1 MIKKTLSL
9 IVGLLLIA
17 GSSILK
23 ADEGMWLPVL
33 INKLN
38 IGHMT
43 EKGFK
48 LTAEDVYSINNA
60 CLKDAIVAL
69 NYGSCTA
76 ELISDEGLLLTNH
89 HCAYD
94 DIQSHS
100 SVEHDY
106 LTEGFWAITR
116 EQELPNEGKTVSFL
130 IRAEDVTE
138 RILASVNDEMPESER
153 TSIIDSISK
162 AIVEEVKNETPEYRA
177 NVGSLLHGNQFML
190 FVYEDFKDI
199 RLVGAPP
206 ESIGKF
212 GADTDNWEWPRH
224 TGDFALYRIYANKDN
239 QPAEYSVDNVPYKPK
254 SHLKVSIKGIQEG
267 DYAMIMGYPGRTDR
281 YLTSWGVKNLMG
293 NSNAIRVD
301 IRGIKQGIWAE
312 AMDASDEVRIKYSSK
327 YASSSNYWKYS
338 IGQNRGLKNL
348 NVKGKKE
355 KIEADFAKWVEEN
368 PDNVKYS
375 EALDLIKNAII
386 ANEPYSKNLTVLV
399 ETLLAGTEGYQMC
412 RRLQS
417 LQNVLKE
424 NPDSTEL
431 NANLDS
437 AELIA
442 KPDNTELIA
451 KTRKKLKEYYEK
463 IYEDFEPSLDL
474 KVAKAMIE
482 ICMKELDVE
491 YQPDFVKNIKEK
503 YNGNIDDYI
512 SEELSKS
519 IIYNKDSLMRFIET
533 AQLEDFDKDAAYMGR
548 TQIMEQYRS
557 LIKAIKENS
566 ESLARGNRLFVEGLM
581 KMMPEKTF
589 APDANSTMRVTYG
602 TVGGYKAR
610 DAVYYDF
617 ISYMEGVMEKE
628 NPNDREFTVL
638 PKLKE
643 LYENKDFGRYADK
656 NGKMP
661 VGFLSNTDITGGN
674 SGSPVLNANGELIGC
689 AFDGNWEAMSGDIAF
704 EPDLQR
710 TISVDIRYVLF
721 IIDKF
726 AGAKHLVD
734 EMTIVE

>member
-1 MIKKTLSL
+1 MIRKTLSL
-9 IVGLLLIA
+9 IIALFLIA
-17 GSSILK
+17 GSSVLR

-76 ELISDEGLLLTNH
+76 ELISEEGLLLTNH

-106 LTEGFWAITR
+106 LTDGFWAMTR

-138 RILASVNDEMPESER
+138 RILENVNDEMSESER

-162 AIVEEVKNETPEYRA
+162 AIIEEVKKETPDYRA

-190 FVYEDFKDI
+190 FVYEDYKDI

-224 TGDFALYRIYANKDN
+224 TGDFALYRVYANKDN
-239 QPAEYSVDNVPYKPK
+239 RPAEYSKDNVPYKPK

-281 YLTSWGVKNLMG
+281 YLTSWGVKNLME
-293 NSNAIRVD
+293 NSNAIRAD
-301 IRGIKQGIWAE
+301 IRGVKQDIWAD

-327 YASSSNYWKYS
+327 YAGSSNYWKYS

-348 NVKGKKE
+348 DVKGKKE

-368 PDNVKYS
+368 PDNAKYS

-386 ANEPYSKNLTVLV
+386 ANEPYSKNLTILG
-399 ETLLAGTEGYQMC
+399 ETLLMGTEGYPMSL
-412 RRLQS
+412 RLQS
-417 LQNVLKE
+417 LRNVLEK

-431 NANLDS
+431 
-437 AELIA
+437 IA
-442 KPDNTELIA
+442 Q
-451 KTRKKLKEYYEK
+451 TRKDLKETYEK
-463 IYEDFEPSLDL
+463 VYEDYEPSLDL

-482 ICMKELDVE
+482 ICINDLEVE
-491 YQPDFVKNIKEK
+491 YQPDFIKNITKK
-503 YNGNIDDYI
+503 YKGNVDNYI
-512 SEELSKS
+512 SKELSKS
-519 IIYNKDSLMRFIET
+519 AIFNKERLMKFIET
-533 AQLEDFDKDAAYMGR
+533 AKIKDFDKDAAYLGGMQ
-548 TQIMEQYRS
+548 TLAQYRS
-557 LIKAIKENS
+557 LIASIRTNR
-566 ESLARGNRLFVEGLM
+566 ESQARGNRLFVEGLM

-602 TVGGYKAR
+602 TVSGYKAR

-661 VGFLSNTDITGGN
+661 VGFLANTDITGGN
-674 SGSPVLNANGELIGC
+674 SGSPVLNPNGELIGC

>member
-9 IVGLLLIA
+9 IVGFLLIA
-17 GSSILK
+17 GSSILR

-76 ELISDEGLLLTNH
+76 ELISEEGLLLTNH

-106 LTEGFWAITR
+106 LTDGFWAMTR

-138 RILASVNDEMPESER
+138 RILENVNDEMSESER

-162 AIVEEVKNETPEYRA
+162 AIIEEVKKETPDYRA

-190 FVYEDFKDI
+190 FVYEDYKDI

-224 TGDFALYRIYANKDN
+224 TGDFALYRVYANKDN
-239 QPAEYSVDNVPYKPK
+239 RPAEYSKDNVPYKPK

-281 YLTSWGVKNLMG
+281 YLTSWGVKNLME
-293 NSNAIRVD
+293 NSNAIRAN
-301 IRGIKQGIWAE
+301 IRGIKQDIWAD

-327 YASSSNYWKYS
+327 YAGSSNYWKYS

-348 NVKGKKE
+348 DVKGKRE
-355 KIEADFAKWVEEN
+355 IEADFAKWVEEN
-368 PDNVKYS
+368 PDNAKYS

-386 ANEPYSKNLTVLV
+386 ANEPYSKNLTILG
-399 ETLLAGTEGYQMC
+399 ETLLMGTEGYPMSL
-412 RRLQS
+412 RLQS
-417 LQNVLKE
+417 LRNVLEK

-431 NANLDS
+431 
-437 AELIA
+437 IA
-442 KPDNTELIA
+442 Q
-451 KTRKKLKEYYEK
+451 TRKDLKETYEK
-463 IYEDFEPSLDL
+463 VYEDYEPSLDL

-482 ICMKELDVE
+482 ICINDLEVE
-491 YQPDFVKNIKEK
+491 YQPDFIKNITKK
-503 YNGNIDDYI
+503 YKGNVDNYI
-512 SEELSKS
+512 SKELSKS
-519 IIYNKDSLMRFIET
+519 AIFNKERLMKFIET
-533 AQLEDFDKDAAYMGR
+533 AKIKDFDKDAAYLGGMQ
-548 TQIMEQYRS
+548 TLAQYRS
-557 LIKAIKENS
+557 LIASIRTNR
-566 ESLARGNRLFVEGLM
+566 ESQARGNRLFVEGLM

-602 TVGGYKAR
+602 TVSGYKAR

-638 PKLKE
+638 PKLKSYTKTKI
-643 LYENKDFGRYADK
+643 LADMLIK
-656 NGKMP
+656 TGKC
-661 VGFLSNTDITGGN
+661 LLDS
-674 SGSPVLNANGELIGC
+674 
-689 AFDGNWEAMSGDIAF
+689 
-704 EPDLQR
+704 
-710 TISVDIRYVLF
+710 
-721 IIDKF
+721 
-726 AGAKHLVD
+726 
-734 EMTIVE
+734 

>member
-9 IVGLLLIA
+9 IVGFLLIA
-17 GSSILK
+17 GSSILR

-76 ELISDEGLLLTNH
+76 ELISEEGLLLTNH

-106 LTEGFWAITR
+106 LTDGFWAMTR

-138 RILASVNDEMPESER
+138 RILENVNDEMSESER

-162 AIVEEVKNETPEYRA
+162 AIIEEVKKETPDYRA

-190 FVYEDFKDI
+190 FVYEDYKDI

-224 TGDFALYRIYANKDN
+224 TGDFALYRVYANKDN
-239 QPAEYSVDNVPYKPK
+239 RPAEYSKDNVPYKPK

-281 YLTSWGVKNLMG
+281 YLTSWGVKNLME
-293 NSNAIRVD
+293 NSNAIRAN
-301 IRGIKQGIWAE
+301 IRGIKQDIWAD

-327 YASSSNYWKYS
+327 YAGSSNYWKYS

-348 NVKGKKE
+348 DVKGKKE

-368 PDNVKYS
+368 PDNAKYS

-386 ANEPYSKNLTVLV
+386 ANEPYSKNLTILG
-399 ETLLAGTEGYQMC
+399 ETLLMGTEGYPMSL
-412 RRLQS
+412 RLQS
-417 LQNVLKE
+417 LRNVLEK

-431 NANLDS
+431 
-437 AELIA
+437 IA
-442 KPDNTELIA
+442 Q
-451 KTRKKLKEYYEK
+451 TRKDLKETYEK
-463 IYEDFEPSLDL
+463 VYEDYEPSLDL

-482 ICMKELDVE
+482 ICINDLEVE
-491 YQPDFVKNIKEK
+491 YQPDFIKNITKK
-503 YNGNIDDYI
+503 YKGNVDNYI
-512 SEELSKS
+512 SKELSKS
-519 IIYNKDSLMRFIET
+519 AIFNKERLMKFIET
-533 AQLEDFDKDAAYMGR
+533 AKIKDFDKDAAYLGGMQ
-548 TQIMEQYRS
+548 TLAQYRS
-557 LIKAIKENS
+557 LIASIRTNR
-566 ESLARGNRLFVEGLM
+566 ESQARGNRLFVEGLM

-602 TVGGYKAR
+602 TVSGYKAR

-661 VGFLSNTDITGGN
+661 VGFLANTDITGGN

>member
-1 MIKKTLSL
+1 MIRKTLSL
-9 IVGLLLIA
+9 IIALFLIA
-17 GSSILK
+17 GSSVLR

-76 ELISDEGLLLTNH
+76 ELISEEGLLLTNH

-106 LTEGFWAITR
+106 LTDGFWAMTR

-138 RILASVNDEMPESER
+138 RILENVNDEMSESER

-162 AIVEEVKNETPEYRA
+162 AIIEEVKKETPDYRA

-190 FVYEDFKDI
+190 FVYEDYKDI

-224 TGDFALYRIYANKDN
+224 TGDFALYRVYANKDN
-239 QPAEYSVDNVPYKPK
+239 RPAEYSKDNVPYKPK

-281 YLTSWGVKNLMG
+281 YLTSWGVKNLME
-293 NSNAIRVD
+293 NSNAIRAD
-301 IRGIKQGIWAE
+301 IRGVKQDIWAD

-327 YASSSNYWKYS
+327 YAGSSNYWKYS

-348 NVKGKKE
+348 DVKGKKE

-368 PDNVKYS
+368 PDNAKYS

-386 ANEPYSKNLTVLV
+386 ANEPYSKNLTILG
-399 ETLLAGTEGYQMC
+399 ETLLMGTEGYPMSL
-412 RRLQS
+412 RLQS
-417 LQNVLKE
+417 LRNVLEK

-431 NANLDS
+431 
-437 AELIA
+437 IA
-442 KPDNTELIA
+442 Q
-451 KTRKKLKEYYEK
+451 TRKDLKETYEK
-463 IYEDFEPSLDL
+463 VYEDYEPSLDL

-482 ICMKELDVE
+482 ICINDLEVE
-491 YQPDFVKNIKEK
+491 YQPDFIKNITKK
-503 YNGNIDDYI
+503 YKGNVDNYI
-512 SEELSKS
+512 SKELSKS
-519 IIYNKDSLMRFIET
+519 AIFNKERLMKFIET
-533 AQLEDFDKDAAYMGR
+533 AKIKDFDKDAAYLGGMQ
-548 TQIMEQYRS
+548 TLAQYRS
-557 LIKAIKENS
+557 LIASIRTNR
-566 ESLARGNRLFVEGLM
+566 ESQARGNRLFVEGLM

-602 TVGGYKAR
+602 TVSGYKAR

-661 VGFLSNTDITGGN
+661 VGFLANTDITGGN

>member
-9 IVGLLLIA
+9 IVGFFLIA
-17 GSSILK
+17 SSSILR

-33 INKLN
+33 VNKLN

-43 EKGFK
+43 EMGFK

-106 LTEGFWAITR
+106 LTDGFWAMTR

-138 RILASVNDEMPESER
+138 RILANVNDEMPESER
-153 TSIIDSISK
+153 SSIIDSISK
-162 AIVEEVKNETPEYRA
+162 TIIEEVKNETPDYRA

-190 FVYEDFKDI
+190 FIYEDYKDI

-224 TGDFALYRIYANKDN
+224 TGDFALYRVYANKDN
-239 QPAEYSVDNVPYKPK
+239 RPAEYSEDNVPYKPK

-267 DYAMIMGYPGRTDR
+267 DYAMIMGYPGSTDR
-281 YLTSWGVKNLMG
+281 YLTSWGVKNLME
-293 NSNAIRVD
+293 NSNAIRAD
-301 IRGIKQGIWAE
+301 IRGIKQDIWAE

-327 YASSSNYWKYS
+327 YAGSSNYWKYS

-348 NVKGKKE
+348 DVKGKKE
-355 KIEADFAKWVEEN
+355 KIEADFTQWVESN
-368 PDNVKYS
+368 PDNAKYS

-386 ANEPYSKNLTVLV
+386 ANEPYRKNLTVLL
-399 ETLLAGTEGYQMC
+399 ETLLMGTEGFPMSL
-412 RRLQS
+412 RLQS
-417 LQNVLKE
+417 LKRVLE
-424 NPDSTEL
+424 NNPDS
-431 NANLDS
+431 
-437 AELIA
+437 
-442 KPDNTELIA
+442 TELIA
-451 KTRKKLKEYYEK
+451 KTRKELKETYEK
-463 IYEDFEPSLDL
+463 VYEDYEPSLDL

-482 ICMKELDVE
+482 ICIRDLDVE
-491 YQPDFVKNIKEK
+491 YQPDFIKNITKK
-503 YNGNIDDYI
+503 YKGNVDNYI
-512 SEELSKS
+512 SKELSKS
-519 IIYNKDSLMRFIET
+519 VIFNKDKLMKFIET
-533 AQLEDFDKDAAYMGR
+533 AKPKDFDKDAACIGG
-548 TQIMEQYRS
+548 TQILAQYRF
-557 LIKAIKENS
+557 LINAIRENR

-602 TVGGYKAR
+602 TVSGYKAR

-643 LYENKDFGRYADK
+643 LYETKDFGRYADK

-661 VGFLSNTDITGGN
+661 VGFLANTDITGGN
-674 SGSPVLNANGELIGC
+674 SGSPVMNANGELIGC

>member
-1 MIKKTLSL
+1 MIRKTLSL
-9 IVGLLLIA
+9 IIALFLIA
-17 GSSILK
+17 GSSVLR

-76 ELISDEGLLLTNH
+76 ELISEEGLLLTNH

-106 LTEGFWAITR
+106 LTDGFWAMTR

-138 RILASVNDEMPESER
+138 RILENVNDEMSESER

-162 AIVEEVKNETPEYRA
+162 AIIEEVKKETPDFRA

-190 FVYEDFKDI
+190 FVYEDYKDI

-224 TGDFALYRIYANKDN
+224 TGDFALYRVYANKDN
-239 QPAEYSVDNVPYKPK
+239 RPAEYSKDNVPYKPK

-281 YLTSWGVKNLMG
+281 YLTSWGVKNLME
-293 NSNAIRVD
+293 NSNAIRAD
-301 IRGIKQGIWAE
+301 IRGVKQDIWAD

-327 YASSSNYWKYS
+327 YAGSSNYWKYS

-348 NVKGKKE
+348 DVKGKKE

-368 PDNVKYS
+368 PDNAKYS

-386 ANEPYSKNLTVLV
+386 ANEPYSKNLTILG
-399 ETLLAGTEGYQMC
+399 ETLLMGTEGYPMSL
-412 RRLQS
+412 RLQS
-417 LQNVLKE
+417 LRNVLEK

-431 NANLDS
+431 
-437 AELIA
+437 IA
-442 KPDNTELIA
+442 Q
-451 KTRKKLKEYYEK
+451 TRKDLKETYEK
-463 IYEDFEPSLDL
+463 VYEDYEPSLDL

-482 ICMKELDVE
+482 ICINDLEVE
-491 YQPDFVKNIKEK
+491 YQPDFIKNITKK
-503 YNGNIDDYI
+503 YKGNVDNYI
-512 SEELSKS
+512 SKELSKS
-519 IIYNKDSLMRFIET
+519 AIFNKERLMKFIET
-533 AQLEDFDKDAAYMGR
+533 AKIKDFDKDAAYLGGMQ
-548 TQIMEQYRS
+548 TLAQYRS
-557 LIKAIKENS
+557 LIASIRTNR
-566 ESLARGNRLFVEGLM
+566 ESQARGNRLFVEGLM

-602 TVGGYKAR
+602 TVSGYKAR

-661 VGFLSNTDITGGN
+661 VGFLANTDITGGN

>member
-9 IVGLLLIA
+9 IVGFLLIA
-17 GSSILK
+17 GSSILR

-76 ELISDEGLLLTNH
+76 ELISEEGLLLTNH

-106 LTEGFWAITR
+106 LTDGFWAMTR

-138 RILASVNDEMPESER
+138 RILENVNDEMSESER

-162 AIVEEVKNETPEYRA
+162 AIIEEVKKETPDYRA

-190 FVYEDFKDI
+190 FVYEDYKDI

-224 TGDFALYRIYANKDN
+224 TGDFALYRVYANKDN
-239 QPAEYSVDNVPYKPK
+239 RPAEYSKDNVPYKPK

-281 YLTSWGVKNLMG
+281 YLTSWGVKNLME
-293 NSNAIRVD
+293 NSNAIRAN
-301 IRGIKQGIWAE
+301 IRGIKQDIWAD

-327 YASSSNYWKYS
+327 YAGSSNYWKYS

-348 NVKGKKE
+348 DVKGKKE

-368 PDNVKYS
+368 PDNAKYS

-386 ANEPYSKNLTVLV
+386 ANEPYSKNLTILG
-399 ETLLAGTEGYQMC
+399 ETLLMGTEGYPMSL
-412 RRLQS
+412 RLQS
-417 LQNVLKE
+417 LRNVLEK

-431 NANLDS
+431 
-437 AELIA
+437 IA
-442 KPDNTELIA
+442 Q
-451 KTRKKLKEYYEK
+451 TRKDLKETYEK
-463 IYEDFEPSLDL
+463 VYEDYEPSLDL

-482 ICMKELDVE
+482 ICINDLEVE
-491 YQPDFVKNIKEK
+491 YQPDFIKNITKK
-503 YNGNIDDYI
+503 YKGNVDNYI
-512 SEELSKS
+512 SKELSKS
-519 IIYNKDSLMRFIET
+519 AIFNKERLMKFIET
-533 AQLEDFDKDAAYMGR
+533 AKIKDFDKDAAYLGGMQ
-548 TQIMEQYRS
+548 TLAQYRS
-557 LIKAIKENS
+557 LIASIRTNR
-566 ESLARGNRLFVEGLM
+566 ESQARGNRLFVEGLM

-589 APDANSTMRVTYG
+589 ARML
-602 TVGGYKAR
+602 TVQC
-610 DAVYYDF
+610 V
-617 ISYMEGVMEKE
+617 
-628 NPNDREFTVL
+628 
-638 PKLKE
+638 
-643 LYENKDFGRYADK
+643 
-656 NGKMP
+656 
-661 VGFLSNTDITGGN
+661 
-674 SGSPVLNANGELIGC
+674 
-689 AFDGNWEAMSGDIAF
+689 
-704 EPDLQR
+704 
-710 TISVDIRYVLF
+710 
-721 IIDKF
+721 
-726 AGAKHLVD
+726 
-734 EMTIVE
+734 

>member
-9 IVGLLLIA
+9 IVGFLLIA
-17 GSSILK
+17 GSSILR

-76 ELISDEGLLLTNH
+76 ELISEEGLLLTNH

-106 LTEGFWAITR
+106 LTDGFWAMTR

-138 RILASVNDEMPESER
+138 RILENVNDEMSESER

-162 AIVEEVKNETPEYRA
+162 AIIEEVKKETPDFRA

-190 FVYEDFKDI
+190 FVYEDYKDI

-224 TGDFALYRIYANKDN
+224 TGDFALYRVYANKDN
-239 QPAEYSVDNVPYKPK
+239 RPAEYSKDNVPYKPK

-281 YLTSWGVKNLMG
+281 YLTSWGVKNLME
-293 NSNAIRVD
+293 NSNAIRAD
-301 IRGIKQGIWAE
+301 IRGVKQDIWAD

-327 YASSSNYWKYS
+327 YAGSSNYWKYS

-348 NVKGKKE
+348 DVKGKKE

-368 PDNVKYS
+368 PDNAKYS

-386 ANEPYSKNLTVLV
+386 ANEPYSKNLTILG
-399 ETLLAGTEGYQMC
+399 ETLLMGTEGYPMSL
-412 RRLQS
+412 RLQS
-417 LQNVLKE
+417 LRNVLEK

-431 NANLDS
+431 
-437 AELIA
+437 IA
-442 KPDNTELIA
+442 Q
-451 KTRKKLKEYYEK
+451 TRKDLKETYEK
-463 IYEDFEPSLDL
+463 VYEDYEPSLDL

-482 ICMKELDVE
+482 ICINDLEVE
-491 YQPDFVKNIKEK
+491 YQPDFIKNITKK
-503 YNGNIDDYI
+503 YKGNVDNYI
-512 SEELSKS
+512 SKELSKS
-519 IIYNKDSLMRFIET
+519 AIFNKERLMKFIET
-533 AQLEDFDKDAAYMGR
+533 AKIKDFDKDAAYLGGMQ
-548 TQIMEQYRS
+548 TLAQYRS
-557 LIKAIKENS
+557 LIASIRTNR
-566 ESLARGNRLFVEGLM
+566 ESQARGNRLFVEGLM

-602 TVGGYKAR
+602 TVSGYKAR

-661 VGFLSNTDITGGN
+661 VGFLANTDITGGN

>member
-43 EKGFK
+43 DKGFK

-106 LTEGFWAITR
+106 LTNGFWAMTR

-138 RILASVNDEMPESER
+138 RILENVNDEMTESER

-162 AIVEEVKNETPEYRA
+162 AIVEEVKKETPDYRA

-190 FVYEDFKDI
+190 FVYEDYKDI

-224 TGDFALYRIYANKDN
+224 TGDFALYRVYANKDN
-239 QPAEYSVDNVPYKPK
+239 RPAEYSKDNVPYKPK

-281 YLTSWGVKNLMG
+281 YLTSWGVKNLME
-293 NSNAIRVD
+293 NSNAIRAD
-301 IRGIKQGIWAE
+301 IRGIKQDIWAD

-327 YASSSNYWKYS
+327 YAGSSNYWKYS

-348 NVKGKKE
+348 DVKGKKE

-386 ANEPYSKNLTVLV
+386 ANEPYSKNLTILG
-399 ETLLAGTEGYQMC
+399 ETLLMGTEGYPMSL
-412 RRLQS
+412 RLQS
-417 LQNVLKE
+417 LRNVLE
-424 NPDSTEL
+424 NNSDS
-431 NANLDS
+431 
-437 AELIA
+437 
-442 KPDNTELIA
+442 TELIA
-451 KTRKKLKEYYEK
+451 KTREELKETYEK
-463 IYEDFEPSLDL
+463 VYEDYEPSLDL

-482 ICMKELDVE
+482 ICINDLEVE
-491 YQPDFVKNIKEK
+491 YQPDFIKNITKK
-503 YNGNIDDYI
+503 YKGNIDNYI
-512 SEELSKS
+512 SKELSKS
-519 IIYNKDSLMRFIET
+519 VIFDKDRLMKFIET
-533 AQLEDFDKDAAYMGR
+533 AKVKDFDKDAAYVGGMQ
-548 TQIMEQYRS
+548 TLAQYRS
-557 LIKAIKENS
+557 LIASIRANR
-566 ESLARGNRLFVEGLM
+566 ESQARGNRLFVEGLM
-581 KMMPEKTF
+581 EMMPEKTF

-602 TVGGYKAR
+602 TVSGYKAR

-628 NPNDREFTVL
+628 NPNDREFVVL

-661 VGFLSNTDITGGN
+661 VGFLANTDITGGN

>member
-9 IVGLLLIA
+9 IVGFFLIA
-17 GSSILK
+17 SSSILR

-33 INKLN
+33 VNKLN

-43 EKGFK
+43 EMGFK

-106 LTEGFWAITR
+106 LTDGFWAMTR

-138 RILASVNDEMPESER
+138 RILANVNDEMPESER
-153 TSIIDSISK
+153 SSIIDSISK
-162 AIVEEVKNETPEYRA
+162 TIIEEVKNETPDYRA

-190 FVYEDFKDI
+190 FIYEDYQDI

-224 TGDFALYRIYANKDN
+224 TGDFALYRVYANKDN
-239 QPAEYSVDNVPYKPK
+239 RPAEYSEDNVPYKPK

-267 DYAMIMGYPGRTDR
+267 DYAMIMGYPGSTDR
-281 YLTSWGVKNLMG
+281 YLTSWGVKNLME
-293 NSNAIRVD
+293 NSNAIRAD
-301 IRGIKQGIWAE
+301 IRGIKQDIWAE

-327 YASSSNYWKYS
+327 YAGSSNYWKYS

-348 NVKGKKE
+348 DVKGKKE
-355 KIEADFAKWVEEN
+355 KIEADFTQWVESN
-368 PDNVKYS
+368 PDNAKYS

-386 ANEPYSKNLTVLV
+386 ANEPYRKNLTVLL
-399 ETLLAGTEGYQMC
+399 ETLLMGTEGFPMSL
-412 RRLQS
+412 RLQS
-417 LQNVLKE
+417 LKRVLE
-424 NPDSTEL
+424 NNPDS
-431 NANLDS
+431 
-437 AELIA
+437 
-442 KPDNTELIA
+442 TELIA
-451 KTRKKLKEYYEK
+451 KTRKELKETYEK
-463 IYEDFEPSLDL
+463 VYEDYEPSLDL

-482 ICMKELDVE
+482 ICIRDLDVE
-491 YQPDFVKNIKEK
+491 YQPDFIKNITKK
-503 YNGNIDDYI
+503 YKGNVDNYI
-512 SEELSKS
+512 SKELSKS
-519 IIYNKDSLMRFIET
+519 VIFNKDKLMKFIET
-533 AQLEDFDKDAAYMGR
+533 AKPKDFDKDAACIGG
-548 TQIMEQYRS
+548 TQILAQYRF
-557 LIKAIKENS
+557 LINAIRENR

-602 TVGGYKAR
+602 TVSGYKAR

-643 LYENKDFGRYADK
+643 LYETKDFGRYADK

-661 VGFLSNTDITGGN
+661 VGFLANTDITGGN
-674 SGSPVLNANGELIGC
+674 SGSPVMNANGELIGC

>member
-1 MIKKTLSL
+1 MS
-9 IVGLLLIA
+9 
-17 GSSILK
+17 
-23 ADEGMWLPVL
+23 
-33 INKLN
+33 
-38 IGHMT
+38 
-43 EKGFK
+43 
-48 LTAEDVYSINNA
+48 
-60 CLKDAIVAL
+60 
-69 NYGSCTA
+69 
-76 ELISDEGLLLTNH
+76 
-89 HCAYD
+89 
-94 DIQSHS
+94 
-100 SVEHDY
+100 
-106 LTEGFWAITR
+106 
-116 EQELPNEGKTVSFL
+116 
-130 IRAEDVTE
+130 
-138 RILASVNDEMPESER
+138 ESER

-162 AIVEEVKNETPEYRA
+162 AIIEEVKIETPDYRA

-190 FVYEDFKDI
+190 FVYEDYKDI

-224 TGDFALYRIYANKDN
+224 TGDFALYRVYANKDN
-239 QPAEYSVDNVPYKPK
+239 RPAEYSKDNVPYKPK

-281 YLTSWGVKNLMG
+281 YLTSWGVKNLME
-293 NSNAIRVD
+293 NSNAIRAN
-301 IRGIKQGIWAE
+301 IRGIKQDIWAD

-327 YASSSNYWKYS
+327 YAGSSNYWKYS

-348 NVKGKKE
+348 DVKGKKE

-368 PDNVKYS
+368 PDNAKYS

-386 ANEPYSKNLTVLV
+386 ANEPYSKNLTILG
-399 ETLLAGTEGYQMC
+399 ETLLMGTEGYPMSL
-412 RRLQS
+412 RLQS
-417 LQNVLKE
+417 LRNVLEK

-431 NANLDS
+431 
-437 AELIA
+437 IA
-442 KPDNTELIA
+442 Q
-451 KTRKKLKEYYEK
+451 TRKDLKETYEK
-463 IYEDFEPSLDL
+463 VYEDYEPSLDL

-482 ICMKELDVE
+482 ICINDLEVE
-491 YQPDFVKNIKEK
+491 YQPDFIKNITKK
-503 YNGNIDDYI
+503 YKGNVDNYI
-512 SEELSKS
+512 SKELSKS
-519 IIYNKDSLMRFIET
+519 AIFNKERLMKFIET
-533 AQLEDFDKDAAYMGR
+533 AKIKDFDKDAAYLGGMQ
-548 TQIMEQYRS
+548 TLAQYRS
-557 LIKAIKENS
+557 LIASIRTNR
-566 ESLARGNRLFVEGLM
+566 ESQARGNRLFVEGLM

-602 TVGGYKAR
+602 TVSGYKAR

-661 VGFLSNTDITGGN
+661 VGFLANTDITGGN